1 MNSVCVN
8 EHIVVVWRNPP
19 VLVVVVFLRVVLLVI
34 GEETVELD
42 ALFEVLRCLEAFDIL
57 EEFKVAVGV
66 DASSDESMPVDT
78 LQLNVGVVLLEV
90 EIGGEADVGALDGV
104 HVLACHLKLVKVKVL
119 REYLHYFT
127 NLLLLLITLIKLLS
141 KSFSSIKSLN

>member
-1 MNSVCVN
+1 M
-8 EHIVVVWRNPP
+8 
-19 VLVVVVFLRVVLLVI
+19 VVFLWVILLVI

-104 HVLACHLKLVKVKVL
+104 HVLARHFKLVEVKISQ
-119 REYLHYFT
+119 T
-127 NLLLLLITLIKLLS
+127 NGLS
-141 KSFSSIKSLN
+141 AKACSYTCSRSYR